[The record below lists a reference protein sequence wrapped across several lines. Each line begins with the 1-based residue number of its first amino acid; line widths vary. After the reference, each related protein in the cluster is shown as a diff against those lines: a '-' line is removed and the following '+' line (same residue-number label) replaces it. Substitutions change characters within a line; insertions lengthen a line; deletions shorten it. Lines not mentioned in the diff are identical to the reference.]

1 MASGGAMVRGAS
13 LAAVV
18 LVAGS
23 VRKSSLA
30 KTARRSRLDLP
41 LRRNET
47 MGMHWLTRMGELR
60 ALLGAPE
67 LPLVIATN
75 TIAGAPHDAAGWPC
89 TVVRMDTEEPRGSG
103 GALRDV
109 AVGLDPMSHLLVAPA
124 HSFTLEPLGSI
135 LEGLAACSAD
145 AVVHTTR
152 EGAPTGFFRIRCG
165 ALVGLPP
172 RGFVDL
178 KEQALPQL
186 ASKFDVR
193 VVSTAHAAPL
203 AVRTLDGYVRAL
215 RAAAGGVPEAE
226 RSEEWRSTF
235 ALAEP
240 GSTVHESAR
249 LHDSVVLA
257 GGKVGAGAVV
267 VRCLVGPDGV
277 VAAGVTVFDELIGAG
292 GGLE

>member
-1 MASGGAMVRGAS
+1 MVRGVS

-23 VRKSSLA
+23 VRVSSLA
-30 KTARRSRLDLP
+30 KTARRTRLDLP
-41 LRRNET
+41 LRTNET
-47 MGMHWLTRMGELR
+47 VGTHWLTRMGELR
-60 ALLGAPE
+60 ALLGAPQ

-75 TIAGAPHDAAGWPC
+75 TIAGAPHDAASWPC

-109 AVGLDPMSHLLVAPA
+109 AVGLDPMSHVLVAPA
-124 HSFTLEPLGSI
+124 HSYTLEPLGSI
-135 LEGLAACSAD
+135 LEGLAACTAD
-145 AVVHTTR
+145 AVVHTTG
-152 EGAPTGFFRIRCG
+152 EGVPTGFFRIRCG
-165 ALVGLPP
+165 ALAGLPL

-193 VVSTAHAAPL
+193 VVRTAHAAPM

-215 RAAAGGVPEAE
+215 RVAAGVGSVPEAE

-235 ALAEP
+235 ALAEA
-240 GSTVHESAR
+240 GSLVHESAR

-267 VRCLVGPDGV
+267 VRCLVGPEGV
-277 VAAGVTVFDELIGAG
+277 VGAGETVFDELIGAG
-292 GGLE
+292 GGHE